1 MSFPL
6 PPTPGPSTPVDR
18 PTPQDIVTAYQLWC
32 GVLLLTVVTLLFGAF
47 DLWSGRSELVD
58 MMVEMTADTGT
69 QEISRSDLDAA
80 IPMVVILTVVFGIAI
95 VGLLYLAVRKM
106 CKGKNWARM
115 ALTMIGV
122 FMTLST
128 LPTVF
133 GVGAGTGGSGLA
145 LGIISIVQA
154 VLTVGAI
161 VLMHRR
167 ESNAYFLRL
176 PEH

>member
-6 PPTPGPSTPVDR
+6 PPTPGPSAHAAR
-18 PTPQDIVTAYQLWC
+18 PAPQDVVTAYQLWC
-32 GVLLLTVVTLLFGAF
+32 GVLLLTVITLLFGAF
-47 DLWSGRSELVD
+47 DLWSGRTELVD

-69 QEISRSDLDAA
+69 EELSRSDLDAA
-80 IPMVVILTVVFGIAI
+80 IPMVVVLTVVFGLVI
-95 VGLLYLAVRKM
+95 VGMLYLVVRQM
-106 CKGKNWARM
+106 YKGKNWARM
-115 ALTMIGV
+115 ALTLIGV

-133 GVGAGTGGSGLA
+133 GVGVGAGGSGLA
-145 LGIISIVQA
+145 LGIISIASA

-176 PEH
+176 PEN

>member
-1 MSFPL
+1 M
-6 PPTPGPSTPVDR
+6 
-18 PTPQDIVTAYQLWC
+18 WC

-47 DLWSGRSELVD
+47 DLWNGRTELVD

-69 QEISRSDLDAA
+69 EELSRSDLDAA
-80 IPMVVILTVVFGIAI
+80 IPMVVVLTVVFGLAI
-95 VGLLYLAVRKM
+95 VGLLYLVVRQM
-106 CKGKNWARM
+106 SKGKNWARM
-115 ALTMIGV
+115 ALTLIGV

-133 GVGAGTGGSGLA
+133 GVGVGGGSGLA
-145 LGIISIVQA
+145 LGVISIVQA

-176 PEH
+176 PEN